1 MEPIRVLHN
10 IVLMDAGGIET
21 LVMNLYRHI
30 DKEQILFDFLVHRPQ
45 EGYYEKEIRE
55 YGGKV
60 YRTRPFNPLHMREY
74 KKECMNILTSHP
86 EYKVFHVHQELGLW
100 TLDYAHQAGIP
111 TRIAHAHNAKTVVN
125 LKYFFFLYEKM
136 FIKKHCTDMF
146 MCSKPA
152 GEWLFGKQAVQD
164 GKVKYINNSIE
175 TDRFKYNEQTRRDM
189 REKLG
194 VGDKIVIGH
203 VGRFAQPKNHTFI
216 LDVFNEIHRMNKN
229 TVLVLCGEGK
239 LEDDIKAKTKALG
252 LENDVIF
259 TGVMD
264 TSVLYQALDLFLFP
278 SLWEGLPLTGIE
290 AQTSGLPIVMSDVI
304 ADETVV
310 TDNVTRLS
318 LSNSA
323 DVWAKTCL
331 MCLAHT
337 KERTVRNRLQT
348 PDSMYA
354 TRQSFFR
361 TSTLTAHSEQDT
373 HKKIYNYSKN
383 ILRWYKCNSSFP
395 LSFLH
400 IKVPTRS
407 TLPLTAFL
415 TRHTK
420 TLR

>member
-152 GEWLFGKQAVQD
+152 GEWLFGKQAVRD

-175 TDRFKYNEQTRRDM
+175 TDRFKYNEQTRRNM

-216 LDVFNEIHRMNKN
+216 LDVFNEIHRMSKN

-331 MCLAHT
+331 DVLGAY
-337 KERTVRNRLQT
+337 ERKDCQKQVTDAGFDVCNTAKLLQ
-348 PDSMYA
+348 DFYID
-354 TRQSFFR
+354 R
-361 TSTLTAHSEQDT
+361 
-373 HKKIYNYSKN
+373 
-383 ILRWYKCNSSFP
+383 
-395 LSFLH
+395 
-400 IKVPTRS
+400 
-407 TLPLTAFL
+407 
-415 TRHTK
+415 
-420 TLR
+420 TLRARHAQKNL

>member
-1 MEPIRVLHN
+1 
-10 IVLMDAGGIET
+10 
-21 LVMNLYRHI
+21 
-30 DKEQILFDFLVHRPQ
+30 
-45 EGYYEKEIRE
+45 
-55 YGGKV
+55 
-60 YRTRPFNPLHMREY
+60 
-74 KKECMNILTSHP
+74 
-86 EYKVFHVHQELGLW
+86 
-100 TLDYAHQAGIP
+100 HQAGIP

-264 TSVLYQALDLFLFP
+264 TSVLYQALDLF
-278 SLWEGLPLTGIE
+278 
-290 AQTSGLPIVMSDVI
+290 
-304 ADETVV
+304 
-310 TDNVTRLS
+310 
-318 LSNSA
+318 
-323 DVWAKTCL
+323 
-331 MCLAHT
+331 
-337 KERTVRNRLQT
+337 
-348 PDSMYA
+348 
-354 TRQSFFR
+354 
-361 TSTLTAHSEQDT
+361 
-373 HKKIYNYSKN
+373 
-383 ILRWYKCNSSFP
+383 
-395 LSFLH
+395 
-400 IKVPTRS
+400 
-407 TLPLTAFL
+407 
-415 TRHTK
+415 
-420 TLR
+420 